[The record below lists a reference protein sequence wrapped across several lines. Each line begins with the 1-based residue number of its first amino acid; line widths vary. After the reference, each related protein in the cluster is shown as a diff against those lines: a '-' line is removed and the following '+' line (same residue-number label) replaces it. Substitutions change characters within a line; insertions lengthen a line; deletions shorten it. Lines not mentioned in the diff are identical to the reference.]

1 MNKNQNIFPDVC
13 SLLVRPTMFQI
24 AFCSELNPSL
34 SILQILI
41 LVSLNRFRPPR
52 FLQCAGLDKTH
63 RGLLPQQYQQITSSI
78 IKNHQTSK
86 KNQRKTSSK
95 IIQCSIVFF
104 SSIHMFFCSSASILR
119 SRQQPA
125 ALLFRLLF
133 VGLGLDKGCLARGK
147 AVSRSEESLHYKEP
161 VNTIVTTISYN
172 RS

>member
-1 MNKNQNIFPDVC
+1 MNKNQNTFPDVC

-52 FLQCAGLDKTH
+52 FLQCVGLDKTH

-86 KNQRKTSSK
+86 KSKKNIIKNHSVFHSFFLLHPHVFLFQRLHPPIRTAARCASFPAPFRRARARQGVPSAG
-95 IIQCSIVFF
+95 QSCF
-104 SSIHMFFCSSASILR
+104 S
-119 SRQQPA
+119 
-125 ALLFRLLF
+125 
-133 VGLGLDKGCLARGK
+133 
-147 AVSRSEESLHYKEP
+147 
-161 VNTIVTTISYN
+161 
-172 RS
+172 